1 MKLLLMFSK
10 FAGNSL
16 KVVETYSGGKRGI
29 ERGRIVQRIL
39 IANRGEIALRII
51 RTCHEMGIET
61 VAVYSEADKEMPFV
75 KAADKAVCIGEA
87 QVNKSYLQAE
97 KILEAALKE
106 NVDGIHPGYGFLSE
120 NADFAESALKSGI
133 KFIGPNTETIRL
145 MGDKIISRKTME
157 QAGVPVVPGSGSGL
171 KTIEEACL
179 IAEKIGYPVMLK
191 ASGGGGG
198 IGMVLCENEQALVK
212 YFASTKSRAMAYFG
226 SEEVFLE
233 KYIADARHIEVQ
245 VFGDSKGNIVHLFE
259 RDCSIQRRHQKV
271 IEESPSPF
279 LSAEIREKMYQTA
292 IKAARAVQ
300 YTNAG
305 TIEFIVDKK
314 GNFYFLE
321 MNTRL
326 QVEHPVTEMIT
337 GLDLVKW
344 QILVAR
350 EEALPLSQE
359 EIRAEG
365 HAIEFRLYAED
376 PVKFMPSPG
385 KITTLNWGDRVG
397 IRIDS
402 GYEEGGTVT
411 PFYDPM
417 IAKCIIHRESRKQ
430 AIIEA
435 EKFFR
440 GVMVE
445 GIKTN
450 APLFVKILEN
460 REFQNGDYTTNFLS
474 KTLVR

>member
-1 MKLLLMFSK
+1 
-10 FAGNSL
+10 
-16 KVVETYSGGKRGI
+16 
-29 ERGRIVQRIL
+29 VQKIL

-75 KAADKAVCIGEA
+75 AAATKAVCVGEA
-87 QVNKSYLQAE
+87 PVNKSYLQAE
-97 KILEAALKE
+97 KILEVALRE
-106 NVDGIHPGYGFLSE
+106 HVDGIHPGYGFLSE
-120 NADFAESALKSGI
+120 NAEFAESALKAGVT
-133 KFIGPNTETIRL
+133 FIGPRSETIKL
-145 MGDKIISRKTME
+145 MGDKIISRRTMK
-157 QAGVPVVPGSGSGL
+157 QAGVPVVPGSGNSL
-171 KTIEEACL
+171 KTIEEACSM
-179 IAEKIGYPVMLK
+179 AKKIGYPVMLK

-212 YFASTKSRAMAYFG
+212 FYATTKSRAMAYFG
-226 SEEVFLE
+226 SDEVFIE
-233 KYIADARHIEVQ
+233 KYIENARHIEVQ

-271 IEESPSPF
+271 VEESPSPF
-279 LSAEIREKMYQTA
+279 LSNEVRKKMYETA
-292 IKAARAVQ
+292 IKAAQAVQ

-305 TIEFIVDKK
+305 TIEFIVDHN

-350 EEALPLSQE
+350 GEALPLQQD
-359 EIRAEG
+359 EIRSAG

-376 PVKFMPSPG
+376 PIRFLPSPG
-385 KITTLNWGDRVG
+385 KLAALNWGETEG

-411 PFYDPM
+411 PYYDPM
-417 IAKCIIHRESRKQ
+417 IAKCIVHRETRK
-430 AIIEA
+430 EA
-435 EKFFR
+435 LRDAENFFR
-440 GVMVE
+440 GVQID

-450 APLFVKILEN
+450 TPLFVNILKNEA
-460 REFQNGDYTTNFLS
+460 FQNGEYTTNFLT
-474 KTLVR
+474 KNLVR